1 MRNRYLPLFL
11 TILLAAFLAAGCG
24 SHRALTK
31 GETDQLDAFSAKIAK
46 AEGMGAKEC
55 APKELATAK
64 AELDAARHEASE
76 SWETAQSYFNTADKA
91 AATVLAKTIP
101 CWEAKQVKAAPPPP
115 PPPPPPPKAV
125 VIPPPPPPP
134 PAPSA
139 SISAKP
145 EYVYSG
151 QCTTLSWST
160 QNAAGVTIEPG
171 VGAVDPTGTKE
182 VCPTDNTQYTITA
195 SNAGGSTKA
204 STTVP
209 VFKRT
214 TLYIN
219 FDTNKA
225 DIRKADLPELQ
236 KAIDFVKKYP
246 DTKVSAV
253 GFTDS
258 RGSDK
263 YNLKLSQRR
272 AEAVKKYLVDNGHVK
287 ADMITAEGRGSADPA
302 GDNKTKEGQ
311 FKNRRVEIREQAK

>member
-1 MRNRYLPLFL
+1 MRNRHLILL
-11 TILLAAFLAAGCG
+11 LSILLATFLVAGCG

-31 GETDQLDAFSAKIAK
+31 GETDQLDTYSAKIAK

-55 APKELATAK
+55 APKELAIAK
-64 AELDAARHEASE
+64 AELDTARHEASE
-76 SWETAQSYFNTADKA
+76 SWEDAKPYFNRADTTS
-91 AATVLAKTIP
+91 ATVLAKTIP

-115 PPPPPPPKAV
+115 PKPV
-125 VIPPPPPPP
+125 VIPTPPPPPPP
-134 PAPSA
+134 PAPTA
-139 SISAKP
+139 SISADP
-145 EYVYSG
+145 VYVYSG
-151 QCTTLSWST
+151 QCTNLNWST
-160 QNAAGVTIEPG
+160 QNATDVTIEPG
-171 VGAVDPTGTKE
+171 VGKVAPSGSKQ
-182 VCPTDNTQYTITA
+182 VCPTDNTQYTITV
-195 SNAGGSTKA
+195 SNAGGSKTA

-209 VFKRT
+209 VYKRT

-263 YNLKLSQRR
+263 YNLKLSERR
-272 AEAVKKYLVDNGHVK
+272 ADAVKKYLVDNGHVK
-287 ADMITAEGRGSADPA
+287 ADMIAAEGRGKADPV